1 MMTIANKLESYLL
14 QQEADYQL
22 TTHQRSDFSMDTAE
36 KAHVPGDALAKGV
49 LVKDE
54 EGYLLVVLPSDYH
67 IKLETLHSLL
77 NQEVVLAKESEV
89 ETLFSDC
96 DPGAVPPIGAA
107 YGIKTI
113 WDPNTSLGR
122 LNDIYFEAGDHDHL
136 IHVAGEQFH
145 ELMASAERGEFS
157 QHI

>member
-1 MMTIANKLESYLL
+1 MTIAQKLASYLL
-14 QQEADYQL
+14 QQGVDYRL
-22 TTHQRSDFSMDTAE
+22 AAHQHSDFSMDTAE

-54 EGYLLVVLPSDYH
+54 EGYLLLVLPSDYH
-67 IKLETLHSLL
+67 IKLETLHTLL
-77 NQEVVLAKESEV
+77 HQEVELATESEV
-89 ETLFSDC
+89 GTLFGDC
-96 DPGAVPPIGAA
+96 DPGAVPPIGMA

-122 LNDIYFEAGDHDHL
+122 LNDIYFEAGDHSHL
-136 IHVAGEQFH
+136 IHVTGKQFH
-145 ELMASAERGEFS
+145 ELMASADRGEFS

>member
-1 MMTIANKLESYLL
+1 
-14 QQEADYQL
+14 
-22 TTHQRSDFSMDTAE
+22 MDTAE
-36 KAHVPGDALAKGV
+36 KSHVPGDALAKGV

-67 IKLETLHSLL
+67 IKLETLHTLL
-77 NQEVVLAKESEV
+77 HQGVELATEPEVA
-89 ETLFSDC
+89 TLFSDC
-96 DPGAVPPIGAA
+96 EPGAAPPIGAA

-122 LNDIYFEAGDHDHL
+122 LNDIYFEAGDHSHL
-136 IHVAGEQFH
+136 IHVTGKQFH
-145 ELMASAERGEFS
+145 ELMASADRGEFS

>member
-1 MMTIANKLESYLL
+1 MTIAQKLASYLL
-14 QQEADYQL
+14 QQGVDYRL
-22 TTHQRSDFSMDTAE
+22 AAHQHSDFSMDTAE

-67 IKLETLHSLL
+67 IKLETLHTLL
-77 NQEVVLAKESEV
+77 HQEVALATESEV
-89 ETLFSDC
+89 GTLFGDC
-96 DPGAVPPIGAA
+96 DPGAVPPIGMA

-122 LNDIYFEAGDHDHL
+122 LNDIYFEAGDHGHL
-136 IHVAGEQFH
+136 IHVTGKQFH
-145 ELMASAERGEFS
+145 ELMASADRGEFS